1 MKNQHSNENEQFKP
15 PKLPIG
21 WLASTFI
28 APLLILLIPNLIK
41 SLQYDFKWILII
53 ALSVWGAL
61 LFVACIALILG
72 LYDTSFLLQLCKNDI
87 RQLSHEQDNIIAQ
100 LFNISEELKKQNN
113 YINANLKSIEN
124 ELSVPHDFTNK

>member
-1 MKNQHSNENEQFKP
+1 MKNQQPNEVEQFKP

-21 WLASTFI
+21 WLSSTFI

-53 ALSVWGAL
+53 ALSVWGVL

-87 RQLSHEQDNIIAQ
+87 RQLSHEQDKIIVQ

-113 YINANLKSIEN
+113 YINENLKSIEK
-124 ELSVPHDFTNK
+124 EL